1 MSDRPALVRAF
12 TDELPLKIVS
22 LVIAVT
28 LFVIVR
34 GDKDA
39 ATAAYVRVIYTLPQD
54 KVLVSDPPGEVRVGV
69 RGPWTRLQRFDE
81 RAVEPIRV
89 ELKDAPDGA
98 VHFDETMVKLPVGLR
113 VASIS
118 PSEVK
123 LEFEKREVREV
134 PIQPILEGQPAEGF
148 RVAKVTTQPSSVHVE
163 GGTSAVDAITRVQT
177 RPLQVTAAHAP
188 VVGEVQLQT
197 PPRHTR
203 FLDAQQVVVH
213 AEIQPA
219 IVERTFESLPIKV
232 LGLTRLEGHPEP
244 TAARL
249 ILRGP
254 SDLVLGMKVE
264 QISLSVD
271 AALLDSR
278 PPSRM
283 LRNVSVQG
291 LPEGVA
297 AEVQPDTVMLVT
309 ARKKAKD

>member
-12 TDELPLKIVS
+12 TDDLPLKIVS

-34 GDKDA
+34 SDKDA
-39 ATAAYVRVIYTLPQD
+39 ATAAYVKVIYTLPQD

-89 ELKDAPDGA
+89 DLKEAGEGTF
-98 VHFDETMVKLPVGLR
+98 HFDESMVKLPVGLR
-113 VASIS
+113 VASIT

-123 LEFEKREVREV
+123 LEFDKREVREV

-148 RVAKVTTQPSSVHVE
+148 RVVKVTAQPTNVHVE
-163 GGTSAVDAITRVQT
+163 GAKSAVEALTRVQT

-188 VVGEVQLQT
+188 VLGEVLLET
-197 PPRHTR
+197 PPAHTR
-203 FLDAQQVVVH
+203 YLDAQQVVVH

-219 IVERTFESLPIKV
+219 IVERTFDALPIKV
-232 LGLTRLEGHPEP
+232 LGLTRLEGSVEP
-244 TAARL
+244 ATARL

-254 SDLVLGMKVE
+254 SDLVLGVKLDAVN
-264 QISLSVD
+264 LSID
-271 AALLDSR
+271 GALLDSR
-278 PPSRM
+278 PPGKV
-283 LRNVSVQG
+283 LRNVTVQG
-291 LPEGVA
+291 LPQGVA
-297 AEVQPDTVMLVT
+297 AEVQPDAVMMQT
-309 ARKKAKD
+309 RHKPK